1 MLKSLELLISINIFR
16 LTIAEDFF
24 GINSC
29 TFSGMNRLLNLYLIL
44 RYILVMNILSDIL
57 AVMKLVAN
65 SNLAEINFPI

>member
-44 RYILVMNILSDIL
+44 RYILVMNILSE
-57 AVMKLVAN
+57 
-65 SNLAEINFPI
+65 S